1 MLAESGN
8 NGRSWFREKT
18 DYEDIRAFKASFYID
33 GSVANDSDA
42 VLMTFSL
49 NSNSIYIYKTQ
60 MRVVCGGEKWYSY
73 VEYFGDDY
81 SPYDRWINMEL
92 IYAGERVILNY
103 DGKQFVY
110 SGANISADAET
121 IDMVDVYA
129 TGSRLGKISFADIA
143 YEKTDTLAGAM
154 AAIDGIGEVAA
165 TDESTGLIDA
175 AFTAPFLS
183 FLITIS
189 SI

>member
-1 MLAESGN
+1 
-8 NGRSWFREKT
+8 
-18 DYEDIRAFKASFYID
+18 
-33 GSVANDSDA
+33 
-42 VLMTFSL
+42 
-49 NSNSIYIYKTQ
+49 
-60 MRVVCGGEKWYSY
+60 
-73 VEYFGDDY
+73 
-81 SPYDRWINMEL
+81 MEL

-175 AFTAPFLS
+175 AYSAYETLSHYEKKNVVNSAALTAAVSSYKSLTGGADVSLNGSTDLLDLIVLKKVTAGTKDKNFMCDLNGDGSVTAADLAACRKVLLS
-183 FLITIS
+183 R
-189 SI
+189 